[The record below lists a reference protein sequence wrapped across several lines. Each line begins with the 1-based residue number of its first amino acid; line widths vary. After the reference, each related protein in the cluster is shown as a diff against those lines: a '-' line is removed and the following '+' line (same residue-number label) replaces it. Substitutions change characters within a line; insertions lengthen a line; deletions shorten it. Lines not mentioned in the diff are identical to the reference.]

1 MRHASQVC
9 VVVDGYST
17 ANALAPAL
25 AGYGLGAVHVQSDP
39 DLPQFLLR
47 TGVDHAYLDTYLHDG
62 DVSTIVDR
70 LDRAGLRPRSVV
82 AGAETGVELGDQL
95 ARALGVPGN
104 DPATTRCRRDKHHM
118 ARAAAAGGVAVIPH
132 LSTASRDEAA
142 EWLRAGGWLG
152 DAVVK
157 PRASSGSFGFLRC
170 RSEADLDTAFK
181 SWLGAPDVFGDPI
194 GELLVQPFMT
204 GDEYAVNTVSAGGGY
219 VVSDIWHTRKR
230 HEGGTALYD
239 LERLVD
245 PRDAVFEQL
254 HGFVGTVLDALD
266 IREGTA
272 HTEVMM
278 IAGEPVLV
286 ETGAR
291 FMGSIDIS
299 QLTEATGTNAVQ
311 LVAETIVA
319 PDRFAARVR
328 EGWRPVLRRHAAMV
342 QLLSRH
348 SGTLAGYDL
357 PLLRGLP
364 SFHTVD
370 TYLET
375 GDPLQVT
382 VNSYTTPGLVFLVH
396 ESPETISDDYRQ
408 LRELE
413 AAGALFLSA

>member
-1 MRHASQVC
+1 
-9 VVVDGYST
+9 
-17 ANALAPAL
+17 
-25 AGYGLGAVHVQSDP
+25 
-39 DLPQFLLR
+39 
-47 TGVDHAYLDTYLHDG
+47 
-62 DVSTIVDR
+62 
-70 LDRAGLRPRSVV
+70 
-82 AGAETGVELGDQL
+82 
-95 ARALGVPGN
+95 
-104 DPATTRCRRDKHHM
+104 
-118 ARAAAAGGVAVIPH
+118 
-132 LSTASRDEAA
+132 
-142 EWLRAGGWLG
+142 
-152 DAVVK
+152 
-157 PRASSGSFGFLRC
+157 
-170 RSEADLDTAFK
+170 
-181 SWLGAPDVFGDPI
+181 
-194 GELLVQPFMT
+194 
-204 GDEYAVNTVSAGGGY
+204 
-219 VVSDIWHTRKR
+219 
-230 HEGGTALYD
+230 
-239 LERLVD
+239 
-245 PRDAVFEQL
+245 
-254 HGFVGTVLDALD
+254 
-266 IREGTA
+266 
-272 HTEVMM
+272 M

-319 PDRFAARVR
+319 PHRCPARVR

-357 PLLRGLP
+357 RLLRGLP